1 MTPLL
6 AIDVGNTN
14 VTLGVWV
21 GDRLS
26 GPWRL
31 ATHRDRTTDEYAI
44 LVRGC
49 LAPAG
54 LDPGALEASV
64 LCCVVPQV
72 LDTITGM
79 CRQFGHETLVVEP
92 GVRTGMP
99 ILTEAPQDVGA
110 DRIVNAVAA
119 HARHGGPILI
129 VDLGTATTIDAVS
142 ARGEYLGGAI
152 APGVG
157 VAAEALFNS
166 AARLPRVEIR
176 RPAQAIGRGTATA
189 LQSGLVLGS
198 AALIDGLVRRMASEL
213 SPPAGQGVRVV
224 ATGGLAGVIT
234 AACETVEHV
243 EPDLTLDG
251 LRRIWERNRAP
262 RPR

>member
-1 MTPLL
+1 MTGLL

-14 VTLGVWV
+14 VTLGVWQ
-21 GDRLS
+21 GERLA

-31 ATHRDRTTDEYAI
+31 ATHRERTADEYAI

-49 LAPAG
+49 LSSAG
-54 LDPGALEASV
+54 LDPGVLDACV
-64 LCCVVPQV
+64 LCCVVPPV
-72 LDTITGM
+72 LDAILGM
-79 CRQFGHETLVVEP
+79 SRQFGLETLVVEP
-92 GVRTGMP
+92 GVRTGLP

-129 VDLGTATTIDAVS
+129 VDLGTATTVDAVS

-176 RPAQAIGRGTATA
+176 RPPQAIGRGTAAA

-213 SPPAGQGVRVV
+213 SPPDGAGVQVI

-234 AACETVEHV
+234 AACESVSRV

-262 RPR
+262 RAR

>member
-1 MTPLL
+1 MSRLL

-14 VTLGVWV
+14 VTLGVWH

-31 ATHRDRTTDEYAI
+31 STHRDRTADEYAI

-49 LAPAG
+49 LAPVG
-54 LDPGALEASV
+54 LDPGALEAAV
-64 LCCVVPQV
+64 LCCVVPPV
-72 LDTITGM
+72 LDAMTGM
-79 CRQFGHETLVVEP
+79 CRQFGHELLVVEP

-119 HARHGGPILI
+119 HARHGGPILV

-142 ARGEYLGGAI
+142 ARGEYVGGAI

-157 VAAEALFNS
+157 VAAEALFS
-166 AARLPRVEIR
+166 RAARLPRVEIR
-176 RPAQAIGRGTATA
+176 RPPHAIGRGTAAA

-198 AALIDGLVRRMASEL
+198 AALIDGLVRRMAREL
-213 SPPAGQGVRVV
+213 SPPDGLGVRVV
-224 ATGGLAGVIT
+224 ATGGLAEVIT